1 MRDYSKVENF
11 YKDSKSFNAFNK
23 KRWTT
28 INDSATSP
36 LFIEWIPTPLGKM
49 LAICDESHLYMLEF
63 IARKDIHNGFQRLS
77 QKYNRHIMSG
87 RTLIT
92 QRIENELQ
100 LYFKK
105 ALKEFTT
112 PLMFTGTKFQKKV
125 WLNLTKIP
133 AGKTCSYSEL
143 AAAIGNKKASRAV
156 ANSNAK
162 NILALA
168 VPCHRVI
175 LQNGKIGG
183 YAGGIEKK
191 EWLLCHEKLIF
202 KN

>member
-1 MRDYSKVENF
+1 MENF
-11 YKDSKSFNAFNK
+11 YKDIKSFNAINK
-23 KRWTT
+23 KRVTL
-28 INDSATSP
+28 INDLTTNP
-36 LFIEWIPTPLGKM
+36 LYIEWIPTPIGKM
-49 LAICDESHLYMLEF
+49 LAICDENHLYMLEF
-63 IARKDIHNGFQRLS
+63 IARKNIHNGFQRLS
-77 QKYNRHIMSG
+77 QKYNRHIISG
-87 RTLIT
+87 RTSIT
-92 QRIENELQ
+92 QRIEDELK

-112 PLMFTGTKFQKKV
+112 PLIFTGTKFQKKV

-143 AAAIGNKKASRAV
+143 AAAVGNKKASRAV

-162 NILALA
+162 NILALV

-175 LQNGKIGG
+175 LQSRRIGG

-191 EWLLCHEKLIF
+191 EWLLCHEKLI
-202 KN
+202 